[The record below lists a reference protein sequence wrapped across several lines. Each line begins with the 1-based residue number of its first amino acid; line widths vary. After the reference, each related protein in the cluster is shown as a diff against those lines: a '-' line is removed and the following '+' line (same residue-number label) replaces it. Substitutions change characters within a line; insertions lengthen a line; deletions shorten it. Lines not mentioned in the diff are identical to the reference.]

1 MRRVSSRH
9 DDECRNVRLEARN
22 SMVCSSVALYS
33 RARVSYSYIRLECR
47 TPGLPES
54 TGVYEISRSTPLSR
68 CFRGDAFA
76 STLDLFALHFA
87 RFSSRKSASAP
98 PTRRDGSRRATHRFP
113 PSRFPPA
120 RRGGENLHAFRRGSE
135 ARGGGNSGQN
145 PLLSRERCRFAAAA
159 ASSVNAS
166 PSALA
171 SLICISQRALSS
183 FYLAHLSKVNVKGAK
198 GTIIRKIFNTNIGT
212 ASFHLLSLTRIARKS
227 SYYSFPS
234 TAL

>member
-22 SMVCSSVALYS
+22 SMVCSSVL
-33 RARVSYSYIRLECR
+33 ARVSYIRLECR

-54 TGVYEISRSTPLSR
+54 TGVYEISRSTPFSR

-87 RFSSRKSASAP
+87 RFSSRKSTSAP
-98 PTRRDGSRRATHRFP
+98 PTRRDGSRRATRYPAFL
-113 PSRFPPA
+113 RRGA
-120 RRGGENLHAFRRGSE
+120 RRGGENLHAFRRESE

-145 PLLSRERCRFAAAA
+145 PLLSRERCCFAAT
-159 ASSVNAS
+159 SVNAS
-166 PSALA
+166 LSAPFAYIYLTTCV
-171 SLICISQRALSS
+171 IK

-198 GTIIRKIFNTNIGT
+198 GTVIRKIFALIS
-212 ASFHLLSLTRIARKS
+212 APLLFTFLRVHS
-227 SYYSFPS
+227 S
-234 TAL
+234 